1 MIQACT
7 FAGNSM
13 AEDGPCECFFFFNQ
27 DMGQMYH
34 HSLCSYVHFHAVI
47 AAVALIW
54 SVAACVIRYYKLLY
68 FSVPVMVFGPAGVL
82 VWLLIRNRSS
92 SITQWRDSRVQ
103 YTQLEPEYRELNCNY
118 VDEHRRFFNTVG
130 CQA

>member
-1 MIQACT
+1 MIQPCT

-13 AEDGPCECFFFFNQ
+13 AEDGQCECFFFFNQ

-34 HSLCSYVHFHAVI
+34 HSLCSYVHFHAII
-47 AAVALIW
+47 AAVALVW
-54 SVAACVIRYYKLLY
+54 SASAYVLRNYKLLY
-68 FSVPVMVFGPAGVL
+68 FSVPVAVFGPAGVL
-82 VWLLIRNRSS
+82 VWLMIMNRG
-92 SITQWRDSRVQ
+92 TTSRTQ
-103 YTQLEPEYRELNCNY
+103 YTKLESEYRELNCNF